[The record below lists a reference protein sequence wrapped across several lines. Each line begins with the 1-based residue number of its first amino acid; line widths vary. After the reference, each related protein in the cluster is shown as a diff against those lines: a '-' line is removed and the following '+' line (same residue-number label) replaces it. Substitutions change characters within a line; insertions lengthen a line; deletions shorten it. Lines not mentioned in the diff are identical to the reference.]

1 VIEILSQDEIKVSY
15 NDDYAVSKLTTVHID
30 ESLRILNPNNLD
42 KESLLNEFSG
52 LANIGNTCYMNAV
65 LQCLIRTPSFGSYL

>member
-1 VIEILSQDEIKVSY
+1 MIEILSKEDIKVSY
-15 NDDYAVSKLTTVHID
+15 NDDYAVSKPTSVRID
-30 ESLRILNPNNLD
+30 ESLRVLNPNNLD
-42 KESLLNEFSG
+42 KENLLNEFSG